1 VSNLDEILFGGIFLN
16 TRCKV
21 LPWFINFFFI
31 LSPQLEDFIT
41 TLAPM
46 EPSVS
51 MPTSS
56 TTEREP
62 WLHILSDVIA
72 GEEAYDFT
80 TDGDVTV
87 CDGNI
92 SNRPT
97 PRTRGKS
104 CSLQKTYLFVVFLQ

>member
-1 VSNLDEILFGGIFLN
+1 
-16 TRCKV
+16 
-21 LPWFINFFFI
+21 
-31 LSPQLEDFIT
+31 
-41 TLAPM
+41 M
-46 EPSVS
+46 EPSAS

-62 WLHILSDVIA
+62 WLHILSDVIV
-72 GEEAYDFT
+72 GEDVIAYDFT

-97 PRTRGKS
+97 PRTRGK
-104 CSLQKTYLFVVFLQ
+104 LQLAKKTYLFAVFLQ